1 MRKIEE
7 MREKHWSGV
16 KTLWPAKTSK
26 VEVPFCW
33 EEFKINRDRLKDAQS
48 YAKSGFWPSA
58 SYHLTAAYKGGP
70 ENEAFWNQ
78 FI

>member
-1 MRKIEE
+1 MRTIEE
-7 MREKHWSGV
+7 MRVKHWSGV

-33 EEFKINRDRLKDAQS
+33 DGFKIESKLLSHAQTM
-48 YAKSGFWPSA
+48 AKCGFFGRA
-58 SYHLTAAYKGGP
+58 NYYLTGAYCGGP
-70 ENEAFWNQ
+70 ENEEFWNQ